1 MNISKQPY
9 GQTADGQSVDLYT
22 LTNAAGVELG
32 VTNFGGIIT
41 SLRVPDRAGAMGD
54 VVHGFDRWDGYLRG
68 HPFFGALVGRYGN
81 RIARG
86 KFTLNGVEYS
96 LALNNGPNAL
106 HGGLKGF
113 DKVAWQANAISTDAG
128 PGLVLRYL
136 SRDGEEGYPGNL
148 SVVVT
153 YVLADPAELR
163 ISYSANTDK
172 DTVINLTNH
181 SYFNLAG
188 GGDILGHEVQL
199 FADQFTPVDAN
210 LIPTG
215 VLQDVSGTPFDF
227 RTPTAIGA
235 RINDAHEQITRGG
248 GYDHNFVVR
257 GPMGALRPA
266 ARATEP
272 MTGRALEVFTTEP
285 GVQFYTGNFLDGSLT
300 GKRGAVYARRSGF
313 CLETQHFPDSPNQP
327 GFPSTVLKA
336 GETYRSTTVF
346 RFGVA

>member
-266 ARATEP
+266 ARVTEP
-272 MTGRALEVFTTEP
+272 TTGRALEVFTTEP

>member
-266 ARATEP
+266 ARVTEP